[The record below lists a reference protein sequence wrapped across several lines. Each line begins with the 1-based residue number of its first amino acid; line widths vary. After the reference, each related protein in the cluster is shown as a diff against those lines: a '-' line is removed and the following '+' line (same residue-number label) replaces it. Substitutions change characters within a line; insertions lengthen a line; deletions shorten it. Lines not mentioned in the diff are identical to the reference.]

1 MILEDKK
8 FAVNKFELSYDTIS
22 YDYTLKM
29 NKSISSI
36 KEILENNSGK
46 RILSWI
52 EKVLEKLAEELNYQP
67 ILLDIHGVDEYE
79 KDIISAIK
87 IKEIS
92 LTFYNVFTEDK
103 KEKEY
108 QSIDN
113 RLAQLANSNHEVIKR
128 AYDPHNRNLNKFLQS
143 EVNIPVVA
151 TMSAGKSSLINAILG
166 KDLLPSGNQATTAT
180 TCEIK
185 INNDLKTFKGTIYKD
200 CEPHESVE
208 ENIESLICNWNAQGN
223 DSQNINIELEGPSS
237 NIESNKNKI
246 LFIDSPGPNN
256 SQNTYHRE
264 ATFNYL
270 KDDIRLPI
278 ILYVINYTQIG
289 INDDKF
295 TLEEICKVV
304 QKKKESLERILFI
317 VNKIDEL
324 DTEKETLQDVLYRIN
339 NYLKGFGIENPKL
352 FFVSSKYALDV
363 QKDTNNFNA
372 NQLKKHSLHLE
383 LFRFKLSDDTNDSQ
397 LKLIDYVSLNENQKQ
412 RLIDRLNNKSLNKD
426 IYYSGLASVLIYIE
440 DYIHN
445 HHDNENYHNLNKSLK
460 SIIDTLSGDVA
471 ELDRAITE
479 LNENSRQELIKKG
492 QEKIKEFVL
501 LRISL
506 LKIIDQVRKDAN
518 NLKDKYI
525 KQLHEKNKYIVDLQ
539 VIFDAC
545 RDYLNKYK
553 VSEHDLDNWLEKL
566 KNQFISSKTDI
577 VSYCKGLKSDLSK
590 DIKDVTNSK
599 LSFLPNEIAVKNLM
613 NHIKNQINGIAF
625 NDTNDINFSLSISH
639 KKREYVL
646 WFLPFWTKEVID
658 GEKNYE
664 KEIHP
669 ILEKVEKF
677 ITEII
682 NTLQM
687 EVEAVINDFINKCEE
702 VIKTVIDEEEKMSQ
716 DAIRELE
723 NQSNFELESRIKDF
737 QNQIFY
743 IQNFIK

>member
-1 MILEDKK
+1 MILEDKE

-36 KEILENNSGK
+36 NEILENNRGK

-67 ILLDIHGVDEYE
+67 ISFDVHGVDEYE
-79 KDIISAIK
+79 KDIISTIK
-87 IKEIS
+87 IKEITF
-92 LTFYNVFTEDK
+92 TFYNVLTEDK
-103 KEKEY
+103 KEKKY

-113 RLAQLANSNHEVIKR
+113 RLAQLANSNHEVIKK
-128 AYDPHNRNLNKFLQS
+128 AYDPHVSYLNKFRQS

-151 TMSAGKSSLINAILG
+151 TMSAGKSSLINAFLG

-185 INNDLKTFKGTIYKD
+185 INNDLKSFKGAIYKD
-200 CEPHESVE
+200 GELYESVE

-223 DSQNINIELEGPSS
+223 DSQNISIELEGPSS
-237 NIESNKNKI
+237 NIEINKNKI
-246 LFIDSPGPNN
+246 IFIDSPGPNN
-256 SQNTYHRE
+256 SQNAYHRE

-270 KDDIRLPI
+270 KDDRRLPI

-317 VNKIDEL
+317 VNKVDEL
-324 DTEKETLQDVLYRIN
+324 DIKKETLQDVYYKIN
-339 NYLKGFGIENPKL
+339 SYLKGFGIDNPKL
-352 FFVSSKYALDV
+352 FFVSSKYALDA
-363 QKDTNNFNA
+363 QKPTAYLDEVDLALYKAAIKIFRLRLKPNA
-372 NQLKKHSLHLE
+372 N
-383 LFRFKLSDDTNDSQ
+383 DTQ

-412 RLIDRLNNKSLNKD
+412 RLKDRLNNKTLNED

-445 HHDNENYHNLNKSLK
+445 HHDNEKYHNLNKSLI
-460 SIIDTLSGDVA
+460 SVIDTLNGEVVK
-471 ELDRAITE
+471 LDREITE
-479 LNENSRQELIKKG
+479 LNINSRQELIKKRG
-492 QEKIKEFVL
+492 GRIKEFDL
-501 LRISL
+501 LRTSL
-506 LKIIDQVRKDAN
+506 SKIIVQVKKEAN

-525 KQLHEKNKYIVDLQ
+525 KQLYEKNKYILDFQ
-539 VIFDAC
+539 VIFDDC
-545 RDYLNKYK
+545 RSSLHKDN
-553 VSEHDLDNWLEKL
+553 VSEHDLNEWLEKL

-577 VSYCKGLKSDLSK
+577 ESYCKGLKSDLWK

-599 LSFLPNEIAVKNLM
+599 LSFLPNGIAVQNLM
-613 NHIKNQINGIAF
+613 NHIKNQINGIVF
-625 NDTNDINFSLSISH
+625 NDTNVINFSLSNVH
-639 KKREYVL
+639 KKREYIL
-646 WFLPFWTKEVID
+646 WFFPFWTKEVID
-658 GEKNYE
+658 GKKNYE
-664 KEIHP
+664 TEIHP

-682 NTLQM
+682 ITLQM
-687 EVEAVINDFINKCEE
+687 EVEAVINDFINKCKE
-702 VIKTVIDEEEKMSQ
+702 VVKTEIDEEEKMSQ

-723 NQSNFELESRIKDF
+723 NQSNFELESKIKEF